1 MSEADRNST
10 THCGDVLASFVLSLL
25 HTTDVE
31 SMNALIELDLTLTQA
46 RALFVLARH
55 GLVAGEAAVSTTT
68 VSTTAVSTTAAPTT
82 AVSTTPMALST
93 LAEHLGVTPAST
105 GRAVDQLVNR
115 GLIERREDP
124 VDRRIKRVTLTPR
137 GREIAAGPV
146 AAKRRLLDRFVAEL
160 DPHQRADLV
169 RVLEPLIARTSG
181 AGHIGN

>member
-68 VSTTAVSTTAAPTT
+68 VSTTAAPTT

>member
-68 VSTTAVSTTAAPTT
+68 VSTTAAPTT

-169 RVLEPLIARTSG
+169 RVLEPLIAHTSG
-181 AGHIGN
+181 AGRIGN